1 MDWTVTA
8 EREQFTERQG
18 ELAARAVS
26 EASQCLVVPSVRE
39 AVDAGLKTDSP
50 IEAIFS
56 VWFVAARDHLLS
68 EGMSRFALNL
78 QPQYWVE
85 SPGFW
90 SYRLDFAL
98 IPADLNLARRLSEH
112 RLALRLGVELDG
124 HQFHESTRDQVI
136 ARNRRDRDLTGV
148 GWRILHFSGAELH
161 RNPMSVVVEVLVAG
175 ADALD
180 EATSLLLLQQ

>member
-1 MDWTVTA
+1 MNWTDTM
-8 EREQFTERQG
+8 ERQQFTERQG

-26 EASQCLVVPSVRE
+26 EASHCLVVPSVRD
-39 AVDAGLKTDSP
+39 AVEAGLKTDSP

-68 EGMSRFALNL
+68 EGMSRFALDL

-98 IPADLNLARRLSEH
+98 LPADLDLARRLSEH
-112 RLALRLGVELDG
+112 RFSLRIGVELDG
-124 HQFHESTRDQVI
+124 HQFHEASRDQVI
-136 ARNRRDRDLTGV
+136 ARNRRDRDLTSV
-148 GWRILHFSGAELH
+148 GWRVLHFSGSELH
-161 RNPMSVVVEVLVAG
+161 RNPMAVVVEVLVAG
-175 ADALD
+175 ADSLD
-180 EATSLLLLQQ
+180 EATSLLLLQR